1 MEKEV
6 KLTTKY
12 GIIAAGAMAIVVTAA
27 ILIILF
33 GKSKEAYR
41 SIQIY
46 DVKGTA
52 SIERNG
58 IGMMEAV
65 ENLYLESGDR
75 ITVSGD
81 SYIRLKLDDDKYIMV
96 EENSVLSIIAEG
108 TKQNSL
114 TTIQLEQGAVTNEI
128 RNPLSDKSSYEVS
141 TPNSVM
147 AVRGTV
153 FRVSISSDENG
164 TLYTTLD
171 TFEGAVGVRRILPD
185 GSIQEEDA
193 FISGG
198 NEVIIYMD
206 EKITEYL
213 SEPQAINY
221 EELPIQT
228 LYFLQDSMDSGRE
241 LSGIN
246 SEKIETLITKKSQEE
261 GDTDPAQIQN
271 LNDNETA
278 ENISD
283 LEENPFDSVKDEIV
297 EEVTVQTLTTDDG
310 VTDEQIQQPEQEQPH
325 QEPIVE
331 QPSDDSSDST
341 SDPNETP
348 SGDTPSDDSS
358 DSNDTPSEDTPSD
371 DTEED
376 DDDESS
382 DKTSY
387 TVTFCRSDGST
398 FGTQTVKSGE
408 KAVAPTLQPAASGKW
423 DFDFTQSIN
432 ADTKITWTN

>member
-1 MEKEV
+1 M

-27 ILIILF
+27 ILIIF
-33 GKSKEAYR
+33 WGKSKDAYR

-46 DVKGTA
+46 EVKGTA

-108 TKQNSL
+108 TKQDSL

-213 SEPQAINY
+213 STHNDALMSFI
-221 EELPIQT
+221 
-228 LYFLQDSMDSGRE
+228 LQY
-241 LSGIN
+241 
-246 SEKIETLITKKSQEE
+246 QY
-261 GDTDPAQIQN
+261 Q
-271 LNDNETA
+271 
-278 ENISD
+278 
-283 LEENPFDSVKDEIV
+283 
-297 EEVTVQTLTTDDG
+297 
-310 VTDEQIQQPEQEQPH
+310 
-325 QEPIVE
+325 
-331 QPSDDSSDST
+331 
-341 SDPNETP
+341 
-348 SGDTPSDDSS
+348 
-358 DSNDTPSEDTPSD
+358 
-371 DTEED
+371 
-376 DDDESS
+376 
-382 DKTSY
+382 
-387 TVTFCRSDGST
+387 
-398 FGTQTVKSGE
+398 
-408 KAVAPTLQPAASGKW
+408 
-423 DFDFTQSIN
+423 
-432 ADTKITWTN
+432 